1 MSTTTAIR
9 LPGYVSDA
17 EAAELLG
24 YSVVN
29 LRRLRRLGTG
39 PAYIKRGKRI
49 CYKIADLATWLDQGR
64 VDPEAL

>member
-1 MSTTTAIR
+1 MSSTAIQ

-29 LRRLRRLGTG
+29 LRRLRRLGEG
-39 PAYIKRGKRI
+39 PRYIKRGQRV
-49 CYKIADLATWLDQGR
+49 CYRLADLSSWLDEGI
-64 VDPEAL
+64 VDPRAS